1 LTTENYLFKNSKQGE
16 IPMTPLIS
24 IERLKSKQT
33 INRIPYIS
41 YHSLFKAISVI
52 HVSLRLYCPIYNIS
66 DDEFLEFSPLLA
78 FIESSVYETDIE
90 TENNQK
96 NSNLSPPLAPW
107 ENRKIIIQS
116 FLKEFNLEHP
126 KILEQIDNLG
136 EYFELES
143 QLVASE
149 KITLEDVIRASELR
163 SSDLRII
170 HTILVHMSGKSYR
183 AEIFEILS
191 PTEILSEFQDD
202 FCSYKRDVAAGNY
215 NTYWMFQKLYGEEA
229 HHYLKAEIDRYKN
242 LFEEKLKLFPEEEQE
257 RYTKKWSRFW
267 KRYSYLSSAELI
279 RQVALE
285 GVENNE

>member
-1 LTTENYLFKNSKQGE
+1 
-16 IPMTPLIS
+16 MTPLIS

-33 INRIPYIS
+33 ISRIPYIS

-66 DDEFLEFSPLLA
+66 DDEFFEFSPLLA
-78 FIESSVYETDIE
+78 LVESLIYETDIE
-90 TENNQK
+90 LESNPKDSTPLTQRSLW
-96 NSNLSPPLAPW
+96 NSK
-107 ENRKIIIQS
+107 KIIIQS
-116 FLKEFNLEHP
+116 FLKEFDLENP
-126 KILEQIDNLG
+126 RILNHMENLG
-136 EYFELES
+136 EYIELES

-170 HTILVHMSGKSYR
+170 HTILVQMSGKSYR

>member
-1 LTTENYLFKNSKQGE
+1 MELESNPKDSTPLTQRSLWNSK
-16 IPMTPLIS
+16 
-24 IERLKSKQT
+24 
-33 INRIPYIS
+33 
-41 YHSLFKAISVI
+41 
-52 HVSLRLYCPIYNIS
+52 
-66 DDEFLEFSPLLA
+66 
-78 FIESSVYETDIE
+78 
-90 TENNQK
+90 
-96 NSNLSPPLAPW
+96 
-107 ENRKIIIQS
+107 KIIIQS
-116 FLKEFNLEHP
+116 FLKEFDLENP
-126 KILEQIDNLG
+126 MILNHMENLG
-136 EYFELES
+136 EYIELES

-170 HTILVHMSGKSYR
+170 HTILVQMSGKSYR